1 MVLEGGAFAGCL
13 AHEGRAFMNGVSALI
28 KENPQSS
35 LGPSTMWDVYDLS
48 LEPGH
53 ASLFFHCS

>member
-35 LGPSTMWDVYDLS
+35 LGPSTM
-48 LEPGH
+48 
-53 ASLFFHCS
+53 